1 VDPPFDEAEADFDDG
16 VRLLADELVLPH
28 ADNISPLAAKTNRIF
43 VFLIL
48 FSLPNCGFYI
58 QGHEPQIPTLIWFL
72 D

>member
-1 VDPPFDEAEADFDDG
+1 MDPPFEEAEADVDDG

-48 FSLPNCGFYI
+48 FPSQIVGFIFKGMNLKYR
-58 QGHEPQIPTLIWFL
+58 L
-72 D
+72 